1 MWAHE
6 IVHVI
11 IYLSSAIISIIIMC
25 TVCGVISSLRSCM
38 LVYLFSHCCAGP
50 KALEKFKR
58 LMMCRIKWK
67 PKKAAAGEWACV
79 WSVWACVYVVQQV
92 CGRMRSVCGAAGV
105 WACVCL

>member
-1 MWAHE
+1 MGNE

-11 IYLSSAIISIIIMC
+11 IYLLSAIISIIIMC

-50 KALEKFKR
+50 KALKKFKR

-67 PKKAAAGEWACV
+67 PKKAAAGECVCVECVCV
-79 WSVWACVYVVQQV
+79 WCVWCNRCVGV
-92 CGRMRSVCGAAGV
+92 CVCGAAGV
-105 WACVCL
+105 WACVCP